1 MMPSA
6 ATWMDLEISI
16 QHEVRKRQI
25 PHAVTYMWN
34 LKHDTNEPI
43 YGAES
48 QTWRADCWV
57 LQGGEEWN
65 GKLGQYM

>member
-48 QTWRADCWV
+48 PTWRADCWV
-57 LQGGEEWN
+57 L
-65 GKLGQYM
+65 